1 MTSIMDDSFNAKQR
15 DSAKRAMEA
24 ILLALPIIKCHA
36 EGDLMRLLWDPHMK
50 DAIYTAFGSLM
61 DSGRCF
67 EIYKLL
73 RLFKSLRLF

>member
-1 MTSIMDDSFNAKQR
+1 MVQNCVRPIKNGV
-15 DSAKRAMEA
+15 
-24 ILLALPIIKCHA
+24 LALPIIKGHA

-61 DSGRCF
+61 DSGRGF
-67 EIYKLL
+67 EIHSHKLL